1 MTDTCASAPTL
12 NFQTVTGGDVTSEQ
26 LAQNAPETTKVF
38 EIDRIGL
45 SIDGNAILSDV
56 SLEFPAGEVV
66 ALVGHNG
73 SGKSSLL
80 KILARQLTPTS
91 GTAAYG
97 GRDLKQYQA
106 RDFARSVA
114 YLPQDLNTGS
124 DMTIRE
130 LVGCGR
136 YPWHGALGRFSEIDK
151 QKVEAAIAATHIETF
166 AERVVGTLSGGERQR
181 AWIAMLIAQD
191 AHCLLL
197 DEPTGALDIAHQVE
211 VLSLVRR
218 LAHEGGR
225 SVVIVLHDI
234 NMAARFCDRIHA
246 LKGGRVVASGTPGE
260 ILVPATLHAIYGI
273 VMDVISVPTL
283 SHPLAYAC

>member
-1 MTDTCASAPTL
+1 MTSHKSGQDMP
-12 NFQTVTGGDVTSEQ
+12 QSEK
-26 LAQNAPETTKVF
+26 AF
-38 EIDRIGL
+38 EVRNVGL
-45 SIDGNAILSDV
+45 SMQGNPILSDV

-80 KILARQLTPTS
+80 KILGRQLSSTS
-91 GTAAYG
+91 GTITCG
-97 GRDLKQYQA
+97 GRELGHYGD
-106 RDFARSVA
+106 RDFARAVA
-114 YLPQDLNTGS
+114 YLPQDLNTGLE
-124 DMTIRE
+124 MTVRE

-151 QKVEAAIAATHIETF
+151 SKVDAALAATHIEML
-166 AERVVGTLSGGERQR
+166 ADRLVGTLSGGERQR
-181 AWIAMLIAQD
+181 AWIAMLVAQD
-191 AHCLLL
+191 ARCLLL
-197 DEPTGALDIAHQVE
+197 DEPTAALDVAHQIE

-246 LKGGRVVASGTPGE
+246 LKRGHVVASGTPAT
-260 ILVPATLHAIYGI
+260 ILVPDTLHDIYGI
-273 VMDVISVPTL
+273 DMNVISAPNL
-283 SHPLAYAC
+283 NHPLTYAC